1 MSAAA
6 FLGRLAGI
14 LEGVGVDYMVTG
26 SFASTHY
33 GEPRSTQDLDLVVR
47 LDQTGLER
55 LLAVLPEED
64 WYVSP
69 EAARDA
75 IRRRRQFNLIC
86 QQTGWKV
93 DLIVQKDD
101 AFARAEFERR
111 RREEVLGQ
119 QVWLVSP
126 EDVVIAKLRWARAGG
141 GSQRQFRDV
150 VSMLRLIGPTLDQHW
165 IDEWIEKLGLKA
177 EWAEVLGLLA

>member
-6 FLGRLAGI
+6 FLGRLTGI
-14 LEGVGVDYMVTG
+14 IEGVGVEYMVTG

-47 LDQTGLER
+47 LDPLGLER
-55 LLAVLPEED
+55 LLAVLPEAD

-69 EAARDA
+69 DAARDA
-75 IRRRRQFNLIC
+75 LRRRRQFNLIC

-101 AFARAEFERR
+101 DFARAEFERR
-111 RREEVLGQ
+111 RQETVLGT
-119 QVWLVSP
+119 QVWLASP

-141 GSQRQFRDV
+141 GSQRQLRDV
-150 VSMLRLIGPTLDQHW
+150 ASMLRVMGRTLDHPW
-165 IDEWIEKLGLKA
+165 IDAWVTTLGLSA
-177 EWAEVLGLLA
+177 EWAEVQGLLA